1 MIKFFSP
8 DEKPSGYKLKDM
20 PSINRQDVV
29 KREPM
34 IAGGNRPELCQ
45 VMAKN
50 MRILEKPTDCI
61 ELEVYTTR
69 TLDPTFGQSGAEPW
83 FGAA

>member
-1 MIKFFSP
+1 MI
-8 DEKPSGYKLKDM
+8 DRD
-20 PSINRQDVV
+20 NRL
-29 KREPM
+29 E
-34 IAGGNRPELCQ
+34 AGQ
-45 VMAKN
+45 VMANN